1 MKTLISLAFLLSA
14 LAAFAKPSIAV
25 VNVDEVLSKYT
36 RKAELESKF
45 REQLEKLKTTPRV
58 TAAQELD
65 TELKALAQ
73 VIQNEKTTTNDREAA
88 SAKFKSLRIEYNSLA
103 QEASRFINQEET
115 KLKQKM
121 LFDLEELMVE
131 VRAAINVISETE
143 GVDLVL
149 ENSGNTSS
157 QTPAI
162 IYIRE
167 SIDLTE
173 KVITLL
179 NQEEEQAEN

>member
-1 MKTLISLAFLLSA
+1 
-14 LAAFAKPSIAV
+14 
-25 VNVDEVLSKYT
+25 
-36 RKAELESKF
+36 
-45 REQLEKLKTTPRV
+45 
-58 TAAQELD
+58 
-65 TELKALAQ
+65 
-73 VIQNEKTTTNDREAA
+73 
-88 SAKFKSLRIEYNSLA
+88 
-103 QEASRFINQEET
+103 
-115 KLKQKM
+115 M